1 VTLEERLQMA
11 QKWGQE
17 ECVGLH
23 GAKDQRFVRN
33 DCAFL
38 GPILKL
44 HRVKHGRRERLE
56 LMLDG

>member
-1 VTLEERLQMA
+1 MA